1 MENLCAPALIY
12 LIFSIIQIL
21 IDTFKGLYNTAFLKI
36 FVTILVTFL
45 LNILCE
51 KGMSFISW
59 IIVFIPF
66 IFLTVVVSILLFM
79 FNLDPAT
86 GIVNNTP
93 LHNLPKCPCEAEQP
107 QYSPP
112 ISPFLLKP
120 HINNMPKTLLLEG
133 TIVPTPIGT
142 SSPAYYS

>member
-1 MENLCAPALIY
+1 
-12 LIFSIIQIL
+12 
-21 IDTFKGLYNTAFLKI
+21 
-36 FVTILVTFL
+36 
-45 LNILCE
+45 
-51 KGMSFISW
+51 
-59 IIVFIPF
+59 
-66 IFLTVVVSILLFM
+66 M
-79 FNLDPAT
+79 FNLDPST

-93 LHNLPKCPCEAEQP
+93 LYNQQTYQAEQH

-120 HINNMPKTLLLEG
+120 HINNIIPKTLLLEG